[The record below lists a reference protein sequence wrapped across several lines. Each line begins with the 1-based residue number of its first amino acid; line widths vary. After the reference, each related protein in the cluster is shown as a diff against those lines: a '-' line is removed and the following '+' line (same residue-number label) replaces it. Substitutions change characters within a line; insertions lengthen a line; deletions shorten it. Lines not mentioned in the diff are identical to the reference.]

1 MAGQESYS
9 FRGIG
14 MLMRVIAVVTSSIA
28 AIISTVLP
36 LAFGY
41 DVSKFNLFLLFILLV
56 IGGLLVHGVL
66 THVFNDITDFKSGTD
81 QESPALLSGGSRV
94 LQTGT
99 MTLGMLKRIGLVV
112 TAILVFAAA
121 LFILFGQV
129 ELAILCMVGLWGAAS
144 YSLQPFRFA
153 YRPFLGEWL
162 SLFPSLLMLGLA
174 APWIMLDHIPA
185 WAWQNALINA
195 IWCMAWVMIHH
206 IPDIQADRLATPKK
220 ETSVVWAVKRF
231 GMNRAGLPALIY
243 LGIVGLIAL
252 SMIWD
257 RPLGAI
263 GTLLMLGYG
272 IYLVLRMRV
281 RDVEQVTAY
290 EKVLLLLAMATAIW
304 LGLFPDM

>member
-1 MAGQESYS
+1 MAEQGSYS

-14 MLMRVIAVVTSSIA
+14 MLMRVVAVVTSSIA
-28 AIISTVLP
+28 TIISTVLP

-41 DVSKFNLFLLFILLV
+41 DVSKSNLFLLFILLV
-56 IGGLLVHGVL
+56 LGGFLVHGVL
-66 THVFNDITDFKSGTD
+66 THVFNDITDFHSGTD
-81 QESPALLSGGSRV
+81 QESPGLLSGGSRV

-99 MTLGMLKRIGLVV
+99 MTLGMLKRIGLIV

-121 LFILFGQV
+121 LFFLFGQI
-129 ELAILCMVGLWGAAS
+129 ELAILCMVGLWGAAT
-144 YSLQPFRFA
+144 YSLAPFRFA

-162 SLFPSLLMLGLA
+162 SLFPSLLLLGLA

-206 IPDIQADRLATPKK
+206 VPDIRADRRATPVK
-220 ETSVVWAVKRF
+220 ETSVVWSVKRF

-243 LGIVGLIAL
+243 LILVGLIAF
-252 SMIWD
+252 SMIGD
-257 RPLGAI
+257 RPIGAV

-290 EKVLLLLAMATAIW
+290 EKVLLLLAMVTAIW
-304 LGLFPDM
+304 LGLFPAM